1 MNPSS
6 LQTEIGWGCS
16 LTNSTLHNGVGSL
29 GCESSI
35 FFFSQ
40 KKSIL
45 LVVLFMIQP
54 EIKSNEIGKLN

>member
-35 FFFSQ
+35 FFFSL
-40 KKSIL
+40 KKINSSCR
-45 LVVLFMIQP
+45 LVHDLT
-54 EIKSNEIGKLN
+54 

>member
-35 FFFSQ
+35 FFFFL
-40 KKSIL
+40 KKINSSCR
-45 LVVLFMIQP
+45 LVHDSTWNQ
-54 EIKSNEIGKLN
+54 IK